1 MCIRDRI
8 VVNCIILGRAESF
21 AGKNGVVA
29 SIVDGIGMG
38 LGFTIALICMGSIR
52 EIIGAGTWFGIQ
64 IIPTS
69 IDPMLIFILAP
80 GGFFVFGMLM
90 AVANKLAVKKG
101 KEPAKLGCAGCP
113 AAASCGQATKE
124 GGCE

>member
-1 MCIRDRI
+1 
-8 VVNCIILGRAESF
+8 
-21 AGKNGVVA
+21 
-29 SIVDGIGMG
+29 MG
-38 LGFTIALICMGSIR
+38 LGFTIALTIMGSIR

-69 IDPMLIFILAP
+69 IDPMLILILAP

-90 AVANKLAVKKG
+90 ACANKLAEKKG

-113 AAASCGQATKE
+113 ASASCSQASKE